1 MNKGTIENSVLYFML
16 KLCNIRRYKYIL
28 NNIFYKLLK
37 LHNIESQYT
46 LCNSCSKTIPC
57 VFHRS
62 RTSVSCTLFYQFC
75 GVNRELQS
83 RLLLGQEESQ
93 GNFRQNPRVLRRPVE
108 LHISSWSQ
116 NKHGG
121 KNTLILF
128 YKKDVKNQPGILL
141 IFFFTWNCQSKCF
154 WLVHTSGTGTAAA
167 CSTGNCREGGSS
179 TEHHSYRNQM

>member
-1 MNKGTIENSVLYFML
+1 ML
-16 KLCNIRRYKYIL
+16 KLWNIRRYKYNL
-28 NNIFYKLLK
+28 QNIFYKLLK
-37 LHNIESQYT
+37 LHNIESQCT
-46 LCNSCSKTIPC
+46 WCNSCSKTIPC

-128 YKKDVKNQPGILL
+128 YIKDVKNQPGIFF
-141 IFFFTWNCQSKCF
+141 IFFFFYLELSK
-154 WLVHTSGTGTAAA
+154 
-167 CSTGNCREGGSS
+167 
-179 TEHHSYRNQM
+179 

>member
-1 MNKGTIENSVLYFML
+1 ML

-83 RLLLGQEESQ
+83 RLLLGQEERQ

-128 YKKDVKNQPGILL
+128 YIKDVKNQPGIFFILPGTVKVNVFDLSTQAEQGLQLL
-141 IFFFTWNCQSKCF
+141 VVQETVGREAPQLNTTVTEIKCNMFVPFTCHFN
-154 WLVHTSGTGTAAA
+154 
-167 CSTGNCREGGSS
+167 
-179 TEHHSYRNQM
+179 